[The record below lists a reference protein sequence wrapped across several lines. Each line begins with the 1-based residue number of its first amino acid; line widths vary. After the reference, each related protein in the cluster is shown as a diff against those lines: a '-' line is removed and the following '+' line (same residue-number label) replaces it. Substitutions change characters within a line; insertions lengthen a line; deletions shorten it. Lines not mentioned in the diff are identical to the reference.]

1 MKKGEW
7 TDYIITINADGPAAI
22 TFSSTGKNRFFLDE
36 INVTDHYTVNIVDIG
51 YATYVAEGNFV
62 VGADLEVYTAQD
74 KGTEVD
80 LTQLEVGTIVNSGTP
95 VVLKGNNGKY
105 TLEPAAEAGEPL
117 ANNDLIAAT
126 EEVVGDGT
134 IYVLNSVNGE
144 VGFYRLSSSST
155 LEAGKAYLK
164 SEDNS
169 QNVKFFGQ
177 GDDTPNGI
185 SSVER
190 ENVITSDSVIYNMAG
205 QRVAAPTKG
214 IYIINGKKVILK

>member
-1 MKKGEW
+1 
-7 TDYIITINADGPAAI
+7 
-22 TFSSTGKNRFFLDE
+22 
-36 INVTDHYTVNIVDIG
+36 
-51 YATYVAEGNFV
+51 
-62 VGADLEVYTAQD
+62 
-74 KGTEVD
+74 
-80 LTQLEVGTIVNSGTP
+80 
-95 VVLKGNNGKY
+95 
-105 TLEPAAEAGEPL
+105 
-117 ANNDLIAAT
+117 
-126 EEVVGDGT
+126 VGDGT

-177 GDDTPNGI
+177 GDDTPTGI